1 MKREK
6 FGMERI
12 LKISKIDMIRV
23 GLVAMSVVV
32 VQLGVP
38 GRAYAGGS
46 VDADYVRSLAA
57 PGKKVLVIEYYDGQ
71 KTVVARQGYASAKG
85 FAPISP
91 TDFRVD
97 DRVSLHLFGVESCQ
111 GDFVNKREG
120 YSGSCEDFARTH
132 LAIELKAA
140 KVLYCRAFLTEEKAS
155 VQDVTCW
162 GYHYY
167 PGSLDSVDNMEEQLL
182 SIGALRLSR
191 KADGTPLRPD
201 LISAERIGRTGY
213 GMWADARTQR

>member
-1 MKREK
+1 M
-6 FGMERI
+6 
-12 LKISKIDMIRV
+12 DMR
-23 GLVAMSVVV
+23 LAFLMTMSVLA
-32 VQLGVP
+32 VQLGAA
-38 GRAYAGGS
+38 GRARAGGS

-57 PGKKVLVIEYYDGQ
+57 PGKTVLVIEYYDGR

-97 DRVSLHLFGVESCQ
+97 DGVGLHLFGVEPCQ
-111 GDFVNKREG
+111 GDVVNQREG
-120 YSGSCEDFARTH
+120 YSGSCDDFARTH
-132 LAIELKAA
+132 LAIELKSS
-140 KVLYCRAFLTEEKAS
+140 KVIYCRAFLTEEKAS
-155 VQDVTCW
+155 VQDATCW

-201 LISAERIGRTGY
+201 LASAERIGRTGY
-213 GMWADARTQR
+213 GMWADPRTQR